1 MFGEEVVLEEG
12 VVWLKIR
19 DMVEV
24 AMQDIATTNVS
35 VAVLVTSAIFMSPI
49 LCQAPSLVYHI
60 MCAT

>member
-24 AMQDIATTNVS
+24 AMQDIATTNVL

-49 LCQAPSLVYHI
+49 LCHVLSLVHHI

>member
-49 LCQAPSLVYHI
+49 CQVPSLVHHI

>member
-1 MFGEEVVLEEG
+1 MLEEG

-49 LCQAPSLVYHI
+49 LCQVPSLVHHI